1 MSAKYTIGVDIAT
14 GSDYTSYTVM
24 RRLNRLEKLWA
35 WLRHK
40 NTAYKV
46 IYFGDDERTARKFI
60 RKKNAMTYLDGPEA
74 INR

>member
-1 MSAKYTIGVDIAT
+1 MIAKYTIGVDMAT
-14 GSDYTSYTVM
+14 GSDYTTYTVM

-40 NTAYKV
+40 NTEWKI

-60 RKKNAMTYLDGPEA
+60 RKKRTL
-74 INR
+74 